1 MQKLTDNIYYIGVND
16 RTTALFEGLWPLPA
30 GVSYN
35 SYLIDDEKTAVIDCV
50 GPEFFEEHL
59 ANMRSVLGNRT
70 VDYIVV
76 NHMEPDHS
84 GALALFRQFYP
95 QARIVGNKKTI
106 SMLEGYYGI
115 DGTSCIAVADGT
127 TLELGRHTLS
137 FHLVPMVHWP
147 ETMVTYDSTSGTLFS
162 GDAFGCFGALNGTV
176 LDTETDIEPYFP
188 EMRRYYSNI
197 VGKYATPVQNALKK
211 LAAINIKMICPTH
224 GPVWTEAAGRVI
236 AEYDRMSRYEA
247 AEGAVVVYASMYGNT
262 RQMAEEVA
270 RGLSE
275 AGIRKI
281 VVHDAART
289 PLSFILSDIFTY
301 KGLAIGATT
310 YNGDVN
316 PAVKAVLEAVK
327 LREVKHRA
335 MAAFGSFT
343 WAGKAAKTIS
353 DFADNMGY
361 TQPAHAVEMKQ
372 GFNPAAAKSCR
383 TLGKALGEAIK
394 AQG

>member
-115 DGTSCIAVADGT
+115 DGADCIAVADGT

-361 TQPAHAVEMKQ
+361 TQPAPAVEMKQ
-372 GFNPAAAKSCR
+372 GFNPAAAESCR

>member
-59 ANMRSVLGNRT
+59 ANMRSVLGNCT

-115 DGTSCIAVADGT
+115 DGADCIAVADGT

-162 GDAFGCFGALNGTV
+162 GDAFGCFGALNGTA

-247 AEGAVVVYASMYGNT
+247 EEGAVVVYASMYGNT

-372 GFNPAAAKSCR
+372 GFNPAAAESCR

>member
-1 MQKLTDNIYYIGVND
+1 MQKLTNDTYYIGVND

-115 DGTSCIAVADGT
+115 DGTDCIAVADGT

-176 LDTETDIEPYFP
+176 LDRDMDIEPYFP

-361 TQPAHAVEMKQ
+361 TQPAPAVEMKQ
-372 GFNPAAAKSCR
+372 GFNPAAAKSCH

-394 AQG
+394 AQS

>member
-76 NHMEPDHS
+76 NQMEPDHS

-115 DGTSCIAVADGT
+115 DGADCIAVADGT

-247 AEGAVVVYASMYGNT
+247 EEGAVVVYASMYGNT

-361 TQPAHAVEMKQ
+361 TQPAPAVEMKQ
-372 GFNPAAAKSCR
+372 GFNPAAAESCR

>member
-35 SYLIDDEKTAVIDCV
+35 SYLIDDEKTVVIDCV

-59 ANMRSVLGNRT
+59 AKMRSVLGNRT

-115 DGTSCIAVADGT
+115 DGADCIAVADGT

-147 ETMVTYDSTSGTLFS
+147 ETMVTYDSTSGTVFS

-247 AEGAVVVYASMYGNT
+247 EEGAVVVYASMYGNT

-361 TQPAHAVEMKQ
+361 TQPAPAVEMKQ

>member
-59 ANMRSVLGNRT
+59 ANMRSVLGNRM

-115 DGTSCIAVADGT
+115 DGADCIAVADGT

-162 GDAFGCFGALNGTV
+162 GDAFGCFGALDGTV

-247 AEGAVVVYASMYGNT
+247 EEGAVVVYASMYGNT

-316 PAVKAVLEAVK
+316 PTVKAVLEAVK

-361 TQPAHAVEMKQ
+361 TQPAPAVEMKQ

>member
-35 SYLIDDEKTAVIDCV
+35 SYLIDDEKTVVIDCV

-115 DGTSCIAVADGT
+115 DGADCIAVADGT

-197 VGKYATPVQNALKK
+197 VGKYGTPVQNALKK

-247 AEGAVVVYASMYGNT
+247 EEGAVVVYASMYGNT

-275 AGIRKI
+275 AGIRTRR
-281 VVHDAART
+281 ARHCRSYF
-289 PLSFILSDIFTY
+289 PTY
-301 KGLAIGATT
+301 SPT
-310 YNGDVN
+310 
-316 PAVKAVLEAVK
+316 KA
-327 LREVKHRA
+327 
-335 MAAFGSFT
+335 
-343 WAGKAAKTIS
+343 
-353 DFADNMGY
+353 
-361 TQPAHAVEMKQ
+361 
-372 GFNPAAAKSCR
+372 
-383 TLGKALGEAIK
+383 
-394 AQG
+394 

>member
-59 ANMRSVLGNRT
+59 ANIRSVLGSRP
-70 VDYIVV
+70 VDYIIV

-115 DGTSCIAVADGT
+115 DGADCIAVADGT

-247 AEGAVVVYASMYGNT
+247 EEGAVVVYASMYGNT

-361 TQPAHAVEMKQ
+361 TQPAPAVEMKQ

>member
-115 DGTSCIAVADGT
+115 DGADCIAVADGT

-197 VGKYATPVQNALKK
+197 VGKYGTPVQNALKK

-361 TQPAHAVEMKQ
+361 TQPAPAVEIKQ
-372 GFNPAAAKSCR
+372 GFNPAAAKNCR

>member
-59 ANMRSVLGNRT
+59 ANMRSVLGNRM

-115 DGTSCIAVADGT
+115 DGADCIAVADGT

-162 GDAFGCFGALNGTV
+162 GDAFGCFGALNGTA
-176 LDTETDIEPYFP
+176 LDTGTDIEPYFP

-211 LAAINIKMICPTH
+211 LATINIKMICPTH

-247 AEGAVVVYASMYGNT
+247 EEGAVVVYASMYGNT

-361 TQPAHAVEMKQ
+361 TQPAPAVEMKQ
-372 GFNPAAAKSCR
+372 GFNPAAAKSCH

>member
-115 DGTSCIAVADGT
+115 DGTDCIAVADGT

-147 ETMVTYDSTSGTLFS
+147 ETMVTYDSTSGTVFS

-361 TQPAHAVEMKQ
+361 TQPAPAVEMKQ
-372 GFNPAAAKSCR
+372 GFNPAAAKSCH

>member
-115 DGTSCIAVADGT
+115 DGADCIAVADGT

-147 ETMVTYDSTSGTLFS
+147 ETMVTYDSTSGTVFS

-361 TQPAHAVEMKQ
+361 TQPAPAVEMKQ

>member
-115 DGTSCIAVADGT
+115 DGADCIAVADGT

-147 ETMVTYDSTSGTLFS
+147 ETMVTYDSTSGTVFS

-361 TQPAHAVEMKQ
+361 TQPAPAVEMKQ
-372 GFNPAAAKSCR
+372 GFNPAAAESCR

>member
-115 DGTSCIAVADGT
+115 DGADCIAVADGT

-147 ETMVTYDSTSGTLFS
+147 ETMVTYDSTSGTVFS

-197 VGKYATPVQNALKK
+197 VGKYGTPVQNALKK

-224 GPVWTEAAGRVI
+224 GPIWTEAAGRVI

-310 YNGDVN
+310 YNGDIN

-361 TQPAHAVEMKQ
+361 TQPAPAVEMKQ
-372 GFNPAAAKSCR
+372 GFNPAAAESCR

-394 AQG
+394 EQS

>member
-115 DGTSCIAVADGT
+115 DGADCIAVADGT

-137 FHLVPMVHWP
+137 FHLAPMVHWP

-162 GDAFGCFGALNGTV
+162 GDAFGCFGALNGTA

-247 AEGAVVVYASMYGNT
+247 EEGAVVVYASMYGNT

-310 YNGDVN
+310 YNGDIN

-361 TQPAHAVEMKQ
+361 TQPAPAVEMKQ
-372 GFNPAAAKSCR
+372 GFNPAAAESCR

>member
-115 DGTSCIAVADGT
+115 DGADCIAVADGT

-147 ETMVTYDSTSGTLFS
+147 ETMVTYDSTSGTLFW

-247 AEGAVVVYASMYGNT
+247 EEGAVVVYASMYGNT

-361 TQPAHAVEMKQ
+361 TQPAPAVEMKQ

>member
-115 DGTSCIAVADGT
+115 DGADCIAVADGT

-147 ETMVTYDSTSGTLFS
+147 ETMVTYDSTSGTVFS

-176 LDTETDIEPYFP
+176 LDRDMDIEPYFP

-247 AEGAVVVYASMYGNT
+247 EEGAVVVYASMYGNT

-361 TQPAHAVEMKQ
+361 TQPAPAVEMKQ
-372 GFNPAAAKSCR
+372 GFNPAAAKSCH
-383 TLGKALGEAIK
+383 TLGKALSEAIK

>member
-115 DGTSCIAVADGT
+115 DGTDCIAVADGT
-127 TLELGRHTLS
+127 TLELGCHTLS

-147 ETMVTYDSTSGTLFS
+147 ETMVTYDSTSGTVFS

-176 LDTETDIEPYFP
+176 LDRDMDIEPYFP

-361 TQPAHAVEMKQ
+361 TQPAPAVEMKQ
-372 GFNPAAAKSCR
+372 GFNPAAAKSCH

>member
-115 DGTSCIAVADGT
+115 DGADCIAVADGT

-247 AEGAVVVYASMYGNT
+247 EEGAVVVYASMYGNT

-275 AGIRKI
+275 AGIMKI

-361 TQPAHAVEMKQ
+361 TQPAPAVEMKQ

>member
-95 QARIVGNKKTI
+95 QARIVGNKKTV
-106 SMLEGYYGI
+106 SMIEGYYGI
-115 DGTSCIAVADGT
+115 DGADCIAVADGT

-176 LDTETDIEPYFP
+176 LDTGTDIEPYFP

-197 VGKYATPVQNALKK
+197 VGKYGTPVQNALKK

-247 AEGAVVVYASMYGNT
+247 EEGAVVVYASMYGNT

-372 GFNPAAAKSCR
+372 GFNPAAAKSCH

>member
-115 DGTSCIAVADGT
+115 DGADCIAVADGT

-147 ETMVTYDSTSGTLFS
+147 ETMVTYDSTSGTVFS

-176 LDTETDIEPYFP
+176 LDTGTDIEPYFP

-197 VGKYATPVQNALKK
+197 VGKYGTPVQNALKK

-247 AEGAVVVYASMYGNT
+247 EEGAVVVYASMYGNT

-361 TQPAHAVEMKQ
+361 TQPAPAVEMKQ
-372 GFNPAAAKSCR
+372 GFNPAAAKSCH

>member
-1 MQKLTDNIYYIGVND
+1 MQKLTNNIYYIGVND

-115 DGTSCIAVADGT
+115 DGADCIAVADGT
-127 TLELGRHTLS
+127 TLELGSHTLS
-137 FHLVPMVHWP
+137 FHLTPMVHWP

-361 TQPAHAVEMKQ
+361 TQPAPAVEMKQ
-372 GFNPAAAKSCR
+372 GFNPAAAESCR
-383 TLGKALGEAIK
+383 VLGKALGEAIK

>member
-115 DGTSCIAVADGT
+115 DGTDCIAVADGT

-147 ETMVTYDSTSGTLFS
+147 ETMVTYDSTSGTVFS

-176 LDTETDIEPYFP
+176 LDRDMDIEPYFP

-224 GPVWTEAAGRVI
+224 GPIWTEAAGRVI

-275 AGIRKI
+275 AGIKKI

-361 TQPAHAVEMKQ
+361 TQPAPAVEMKQ
-372 GFNPAAAKSCR
+372 GFNPAAAKSCH

>member
-95 QARIVGNKKTI
+95 QARIVGNKKTV
-106 SMLEGYYGI
+106 SMIEGYYGI

-127 TLELGRHTLS
+127 TLELGSHTLS

-224 GPVWTEAAGRVI
+224 GPIWTEAAGRVI

-361 TQPAHAVEMKQ
+361 TQPAPAVEMKQ
-372 GFNPAAAKSCR
+372 GFNPAAAKSCH

>member
-115 DGTSCIAVADGT
+115 DGADCIAVADGT

-176 LDTETDIEPYFP
+176 LDRDMDIEPYFP

-211 LAAINIKMICPTH
+211 LAAINIKMICSTH
-224 GPVWTEAAGRVI
+224 GPIWTEAAGRVI

-361 TQPAHAVEMKQ
+361 TQPAPAVEMKQ
-372 GFNPAAAKSCR
+372 GFNPAAAKSCH

>member
-115 DGTSCIAVADGT
+115 DGADCIAVADGT

-247 AEGAVVVYASMYGNT
+247 EEGAVVVYASMYGNT

-270 RGLSE
+270 HGLSE

>member
-361 TQPAHAVEMKQ
+361 TQPAPAVEMKQ
-372 GFNPAAAKSCR
+372 GFNPAAAESCR

>member
-1 MQKLTDNIYYIGVND
+1 MQKLIDNIYYIGVND

-115 DGTSCIAVADGT
+115 DGADCIAVADGT

-247 AEGAVVVYASMYGNT
+247 EEGAVVVYASMYGNT

-361 TQPAHAVEMKQ
+361 TQPAPAVEMKQ

>member
-115 DGTSCIAVADGT
+115 DGTDCIAVADGT

-147 ETMVTYDSTSGTLFS
+147 ETMVTYDSTSGTVFS

-361 TQPAHAVEMKQ
+361 TQPAPAVEMKQ
-372 GFNPAAAKSCR
+372 GFNPAAAESCR

>member
-106 SMLEGYYGI
+106 SMIEGYYGI
-115 DGTSCIAVADGT
+115 DGADCIAVADGT
-127 TLELGRHTLS
+127 TLELGSHTLS

-361 TQPAHAVEMKQ
+361 TQPAPAVEMKQ
-372 GFNPAAAKSCR
+372 GFNPAAAKSCH

>member
-95 QARIVGNKKTI
+95 QARIVGNKKTV
-106 SMLEGYYGI
+106 SMIEGYYGI

-127 TLELGRHTLS
+127 TLELGSHTLS

-275 AGIRKI
+275 TGIRKI

-361 TQPAHAVEMKQ
+361 TQPAPAVEMKQ
-372 GFNPAAAKSCR
+372 GFNPAAAKSCH

>member
-35 SYLIDDEKTAVIDCV
+35 SYLIDDEKAAVIDCV

-59 ANMRSVLGNRT
+59 ANIRSVLGSRP

-106 SMLEGYYGI
+106 SMLEGYYSI
-115 DGTSCIAVADGT
+115 DGADCTAVADGT

-247 AEGAVVVYASMYGNT
+247 EEGAVVVYASMYGNT

-361 TQPAHAVEMKQ
+361 TQPAPAVEMKQ

>member
-115 DGTSCIAVADGT
+115 DGADCIAVADGT
-127 TLELGRHTLS
+127 TLELGSHTLS
-137 FHLVPMVHWP
+137 FHLTPMVHWP
-147 ETMVTYDSTSGTLFS
+147 ETMMTYDTATGTLFS
-162 GDAFGCFGALNGTV
+162 GDAFGCFGALNGTA
-176 LDTETDIEPYFP
+176 LDTGTDIEPYFP

-361 TQPAHAVEMKQ
+361 TQPAPAVEMKQ
-372 GFNPAAAKSCR
+372 GFNPAAAKSCH

>member
-35 SYLIDDEKTAVIDCV
+35 SYLIDDEKAAVIDCV

-59 ANMRSVLGNRT
+59 ANIRSVLGSRP

-106 SMLEGYYGI
+106 SMLEGYYSI
-115 DGTSCIAVADGT
+115 DGADCIAVADGT

-247 AEGAVVVYASMYGNT
+247 EEGAVVVYASMYGNT

-361 TQPAHAVEMKQ
+361 TQPAPAVEMKQ

>member
-115 DGTSCIAVADGT
+115 DGADCIAVADGT

-147 ETMVTYDSTSGTLFS
+147 ETMVTYDSTSGTVFS

-176 LDTETDIEPYFP
+176 LDRDMDIEPYFP

-224 GPVWTEAAGRVI
+224 GPIWTEAAGLVI

-310 YNGDVN
+310 YNGDIN

-361 TQPAHAVEMKQ
+361 TQPAPAVEMKQ
-372 GFNPAAAKSCR
+372 GFNPAAAKSCH

>member
-115 DGTSCIAVADGT
+115 DGTDCIAVADGT

-147 ETMVTYDSTSGTLFS
+147 ETMVTYDSTSGTVFS

-176 LDTETDIEPYFP
+176 LDRDMDIEPYFP

-270 RGLSE
+270 RGLAD
-275 AGIRKI
+275 AGTRKI
-281 VVHDAART
+281 IVRDAART

-361 TQPAHAVEMKQ
+361 TQPAPAVEMKQ

>member
-59 ANMRSVLGNRT
+59 ANMRSVLGSRP
-70 VDYIVV
+70 VDYIIV

-115 DGTSCIAVADGT
+115 DGADCIAVADGT

-247 AEGAVVVYASMYGNT
+247 EEGAVVVYASMYGNT